1 MSFKTSSGFTL
12 IEVMMAT
19 AIMAIMFASIF
30 ALQSSITRSVI
41 AVTQRFE
48 RTLQAHNFFI
58 EASDESDE
66 VEKEVVTST
75 KKIARPATELQYK
88 KSKLISESP
97 FGKFAHD
104 LYKQQ
109 VTIVWQDG
117 KNKRQETLIGY
128 VYQPKQ
134 AEKPGDDKEK
144 GAQSKSPPST
154 ANSTSGASSST
165 QEQTTSSSP
174 KPATPPEQPTRASV
188 TASVTTAAATVG
200 AAQ

>member
-1 MSFKTSSGFTL
+1 
-12 IEVMMAT
+12 MAT

-48 RTLQAHNFFI
+48 RTLQARNFFI
-58 EASDESDE
+58 DASNESDE
-66 VEKEVVTST
+66 AEKEVVTST

-88 KSKLISESP
+88 KSKLTSEIP

-117 KNKRQETLIGY
+117 KNKRQETLVGY
-128 VYQPKQ
+128 IYQPKQ
-134 AEKPGDDKEK
+134 AEKSADDKEK
-144 GAQSKSPPST
+144 TKQPAPSPQPETPVVNTGVAQ
-154 ANSTSGASSST
+154 
-165 QEQTTSSSP
+165 
-174 KPATPPEQPTRASV
+174 
-188 TASVTTAAATVG
+188 
-200 AAQ
+200 

>member
-1 MSFKTSSGFTL
+1 
-12 IEVMMAT
+12 MAT

-48 RTLQAHNFFI
+48 RTLQARNFLI

-66 VEKEVVTST
+66 AEKDEFVST

-88 KSKLISESP
+88 KSKLTSETP

-117 KNKRQETLIGY
+117 KNKRQETLVGY

-134 AEKPGDDKEK
+134 AEKPAENKEETK
-144 GAQSKSPPST
+144 Q
-154 ANSTSGASSST
+154 
-165 QEQTTSSSP
+165 
-174 KPATPPEQPTRASV
+174 PATSPQPETPPAPTKPNQPPASAEKPV
-188 TASVTTAAATVG
+188 VKPGAT
-200 AAQ
+200 Q